1 MSDENHPVTIEDLNA
16 LEERLRGHM
25 EERERRLEERL
36 KTYID
41 ERSDRLETKLL
52 AFINER
58 EERLRSHI
66 EERIEHTETKLL
78 TAFHGWASAME
89 IRVRTGDAHARG
101 MDERLSL
108 LEERVSRLERG
119 QK

>member
-1 MSDENHPVTIEDLNA
+1 MSDDNHHVTVEDLKA
-16 LEERLRGHM
+16 LEERLRTHLD
-25 EERERRLEERL
+25 ESEARLEERL

-58 EERLRSHI
+58 EERLKTYI
-66 EERIEHTETKLL
+66 DERDERMETKLL

-89 IRVRTGDAHARG
+89 IRVRTSTVHAQG
-101 MDERLSL
+101 VDERVAL
-108 LEERVSRLERG
+108 LEERVSRLERERR
-119 QK
+119 

>member
-1 MSDENHPVTIEDLNA
+1 MSDDNHHVTIEDLKA
-16 LEERLRGHM
+16 LEERLRTHLD
-25 EERERRLEERL
+25 EREARLEERL
-36 KTYID
+36 KAHTEEQI
-41 ERSDRLETKLL
+41 ERM
-52 AFINER
+52 
-58 EERLRSHI
+58 
-66 EERIEHTETKLL
+66 ETKLL

-89 IRVRTGDAHARG
+89 IRVRTGDALARG